1 MDKGLD
7 SKRKFKSLIAG
18 VKRINE
24 TPNSLLQSTS
34 DKYADK
40 LASTKGVVNKSINDF
55 TSKLKG
61 RTENMKDVFGDLLE
75 TVDGF
80 LGSVKEDPV
89 NPKKKPL
96 IKSKTLEYAKKSA
109 QIAMDASKN
118 VIVDEVKNN
127 FFSGQG
133 TCDPNTTIPES
144 SYTLS
149 PKSFDLTNML
159 KVNPTSTSGKLMYEA
174 LQNPET
180 GMRFNTKLYNK
191 FDDPSIETIYKKDG
205 TTLFDI
211 EWNPSTQL
219 YTISGMGSGMK
230 INNFISDYYDT
241 IEQPNIGNV
250 MTSAMLMTLQ
260 GDGTEGSSFNVG
272 SNLLERLSTKLCS
285 ICGNSS
291 NDNSPFLNNAAEQFN
306 EDEVDVQD
314 YFNFDDVEGID
325 LDDEDARNRRVLKF
339 TDCNNFEIPTNSNHI
354 EDFAYLLGSKN
365 IDENIKN
372 TLNKVASDAYEQ
384 SDNSIHMD
392 GFQLSIMS
400 SLILKMPRAIIS
412 NVLSPK
418 VIFPIALVFQMLSD
432 EIISIVELMK
442 RMATMF
448 FKMITKLFW
457 RFIKEFWGFIK
468 KDLLVFVATTAA
480 VILLNKVKRHRGIIL
495 ALIAILLK
503 VLKLGIKSCADMFN
517 ALLQTLKS
525 ALNKK
530 VKIPIPGLLLVLS
543 ERLPGFSSDR
553 AFMGALEKMEASGIN
568 TGPIYG
574 SENKLP
580 SVIKGIIDGY
590 SSEVDDNSYIK
601 IALNPAVI
609 PAGPGSAI
617 ISPLVTG
624 TGKMF

>member
-291 NDNSPFLNNAAEQFN
+291 NDDSPFLNNAAEQFN